1 MTLVDDFLLKA
12 STTEAVVKPTFI
24 LIPNEEEMRKE
35 ELLI

>member
-1 MTLVDDFLLKA
+1 MTLVDDFFLKA
-12 STTEAVVKPTFI
+12 STTEAVVKPAFI

>member
-1 MTLVDDFLLKA
+1 MTLVDDFFLKA
-12 STTEAVVKPTFI
+12 STTVAVMKPAFI